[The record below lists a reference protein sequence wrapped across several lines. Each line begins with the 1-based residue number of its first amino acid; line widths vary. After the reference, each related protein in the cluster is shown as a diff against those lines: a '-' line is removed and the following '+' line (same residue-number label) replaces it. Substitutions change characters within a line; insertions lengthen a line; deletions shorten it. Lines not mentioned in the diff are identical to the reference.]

1 MAENCS
7 FVIFALALYFLLY
20 WKNKK
25 IVLSDDEIIY
35 YSIIGKKRK
44 YSWNNVKKVYYAI
57 GGRCS
62 QGRIIIV
69 VDKKIS
75 LEKHMKNFL
84 RAEKMVKEKGYLE
97 VEIK

>member
-1 MAENCS
+1 M
-7 FVIFALALYFLLY
+7 
-20 WKNKK
+20 
-25 IVLSDDEIIY
+25 
-35 YSIIGKKRK
+35 
-44 YSWNNVKKVYYAI
+44 KKVYYAI

-75 LEKHMKNFL
+75 LEKHMKNFF

-97 VEIK
+97 VKIK